1 MSLQLDS
8 IKKLLGVEFE
18 WLLPGKQH
26 TPSDIRDGIFNS
38 ISYPCLLRFTFIY
51 VMLVSYLIVSFVNLC
66 TGIKLFP
73 GHGYRIKYKDV
84 QAKNAAME
92 SLLANYTS

>member
-1 MSLQLDS
+1 ME
-8 IKKLLGVEFE
+8 VEFE
-18 WLLPGKQH
+18 WLLPGTQH
-26 TPSDIRDGIFNS
+26 SKYIPEMEYKLANFNW
-38 ISYPCLLRFTFIY
+38 ICNPFLLHNTFIY
-51 VMLVSYLIVSFVNLC
+51 SMLFIHLFFFIKLC
-66 TGIKLFP
+66 TGIDLFT

>member
-1 MSLQLDS
+1 
-8 IKKLLGVEFE
+8 
-18 WLLPGKQH
+18 
-26 TPSDIRDGIFNS
+26 
-38 ISYPCLLRFTFIY
+38 
-51 VMLVSYLIVSFVNLC
+51 MLVSYLILSFVNLC
-66 TGIKLFP
+66 TGIELFP

>member
-1 MSLQLDS
+1 MPTLFYFYLCHAGE
-8 IKKLLGVEFE
+8 LFE
-18 WLLPGKQH
+18 
-26 TPSDIRDGIFNS
+26 
-38 ISYPCLLRFTFIY
+38 CL
-51 VMLVSYLIVSFVNLC
+51 SFVNLC
-66 TGIKLFP
+66 TGIELFP